1 MKKLIAFLSKYI
13 IAGIIIVACLM
24 ILFKGKGKEEAAKQ
38 VEVAPINVTTIKV
51 KRETFNVYEET
62 IGIVYNFET
71 NEISSEV
78 AARAL
83 KVNVKLGDHVKKGQ
97 VLAVLDPSEFINSAN
112 AQKAEIKR
120 INAVLADQRLT
131 LTRYK
136 KLIKKGFISQAE
148 VDTAVSNVDS
158 SLASL
163 RNAKALLA
171 NYQIKI
177 EKSRI
182 INDKEGIV
190 QDIQVAKGDFAN
202 IGTQLF
208 TVVDN
213 THLNVIVGLPES
225 FLPKLHKGAEVLL
238 TIPGRET
245 PVKSTIKELKPVID
259 ETSRSVQVV
268 IDLNNSKLHLKP
280 GGTLPV
286 NVLLERKQNAMVLPE
301 ESIVERMAGD
311 VVYVVNSDNK
321 TVTEK
326 LIKAGVNKNGTVEIV
341 SGLSVN
347 DTVVLSGAGFLSDK
361 AKIIINDEN
370 SN

>member
-1 MKKLIAFLSKYI
+1 MKKLIAFLSKYT
-13 IAGIIIVACLM
+13 IAGIIIIACLM
-24 ILFKGKGKEEAAKQ
+24 ILFKGKGKEEGVKS
-38 VEVAPINVTTIKV
+38 VEIAPVNVTTIKV
-51 KRETFNVYEET
+51 KRETFNVYEDT
-62 IGIVYNFET
+62 IGIVYNFEA
-71 NEISSEV
+71 NQISSEV
-78 AARAL
+78 AARVL

-97 VLAVLDPSEFINSAN
+97 VLAVLDPSEYINSAD
-112 AQKAEIKR
+112 AEKAEIKR
-120 INAVLADQRLT
+120 INAVLADQKLT
-131 LTRYK
+131 LSRYK

-148 VDTAVSNVDS
+148 VDSAKADVDS

-163 RNAKALLA
+163 KNAKALLA

-177 EKSRI
+177 EKSSI
-182 INDKEGIV
+182 INDKDGIV
-190 QDIQVAKGDFAN
+190 QDVQIAKGDFAN
-202 IGTQLF
+202 IGTELF
-208 TVVDN
+208 SVVDN

-225 FLPKLHKGAEVLL
+225 FLPKLHQGAEVLL

-245 PVKSTIKELKPVID
+245 PVKSTIKELKPIID

-268 IDLNNSKLHLKP
+268 IDVNNSKLHLKP

-286 NVLLERKQNAMVLPE
+286 SVLLEKKVNAMVLPE

-311 VVYVVNSDNK
+311 VVYLVNPDNK

-326 LIKAGVNKNGTVEIV
+326 PIKAGVNKSGTVEIV

-361 AKIIINDEN
+361 AKIIINDAN
-370 SN
+370 